1 MSLKPFKFFA
11 FFASFFDA
19 GLLVIC
25 SYIFR
30 ASTVVQISFE
40 PLFDPIDFYDTA
52 IAKHH
57 TTECVYE
64 KKSEHTKNVLKCHE
78 ITFFCAISIT
88 WKETFLGENKKLKWY
103 KKDY

>member
-30 ASTVVQISFE
+30 VSTVVQISFE

-57 TTECVYE
+57 TTECVFM
-64 KKSEHTKNVLKCHE
+64 KKVRTHQKCAKMSRNHV
-78 ITFFCAISIT
+78 
-88 WKETFLGENKKLKWY
+88 FLCHIDNMKRDFLRGEQEAEMV
-103 KKDY
+103 

>member
-1 MSLKPFKFFA
+1 MISFYGKLKPPFPKKSEHVSHFCLIMSLKPLQVFFA

-19 GLLVIC
+19 GSLVIC
-25 SYIFR
+25 SYTFR
-30 ASTVVQISFE
+30 ASTVVQILFE

-64 KKSEHTKNVLKCHE
+64 KSPNTPKMC
-78 ITFFCAISIT
+78 
-88 WKETFLGENKKLKWY
+88 
-103 KKDY
+103 